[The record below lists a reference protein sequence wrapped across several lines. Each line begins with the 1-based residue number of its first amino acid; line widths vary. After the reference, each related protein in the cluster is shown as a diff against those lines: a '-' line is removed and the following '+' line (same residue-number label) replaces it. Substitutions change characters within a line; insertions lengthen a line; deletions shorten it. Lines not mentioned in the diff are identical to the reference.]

1 MQGFQV
7 VNLLIPQDP
16 EYLDLQTPAGGWTLV
31 QHVNFAAAKAA
42 ILGAS
47 SRRSQSPP
55 VAETYYLE
63 NPAGMDQGAAA
74 CDRAHKELTPILLA
88 ATYATGLSVTIQ
100 RSTMSSDVQIAE
112 PGDHWPRVRG
122 LFAPSYIVTTPHEFQ
137 RLVAAVIASW
147 STAGKTEKALLL
159 IHHWLDALS
168 CWSMEDLYLS
178 ATTLLQIIVAT
189 EADRQGKDEL
199 PFLPGLNA
207 AATRMGI
214 APLGPDVKN
223 MRNELVHDGRL
234 IGTRFSGP
242 GIDECA
248 ELVAEVLN
256 WFDSYMHV
264 ALQLGPVKQ
273 TRFKGRDFRG
283 LNAYSIYPDNGEE
296 DETGNGPQ
304 H

>member
-1 MQGFQV
+1 MQGFHV
-7 VNLLIPQDP
+7 VNLLIPEDP
-16 EYLDLQTPAGGWTLV
+16 EHLDLQTPASGWTLAR
-31 QHVNFAAAKAA
+31 HVNFSPAKTA

-47 SRRSQSPP
+47 SSRSKVPP

-74 CDRAHKELTPILLA
+74 CDRAHAELTPILLA

-100 RSTMSSDVQIAE
+100 RSTMSSSIMIVQ
-112 PGDHWPRVRG
+112 PTSHWPRARG
-122 LFAPSYIVTTPHEFQ
+122 LFAPSYVITTPAEFQ
-137 RLVAAVIASW
+137 KLVAAVVASW
-147 STAGKTEKALLL
+147 STVGKTEKALLL

-189 EADRQGKDEL
+189 EADRQGKDDL

-207 AATRMGI
+207 AAQRMGI
-214 APLGPDVKN
+214 PSLRQDVKN

-234 IGTRFSGP
+234 IGKRFSGP
-242 GIDECA
+242 GIGECA
-248 ELVAEVLN
+248 GLVAEVLN

-273 TRFKGRDFRG
+273 VRFKGRDFES
-283 LNAYSIYPDNGEE
+283 LNAYSIYPDNEE
-296 DETGNGPQ
+296 
-304 H
+304 